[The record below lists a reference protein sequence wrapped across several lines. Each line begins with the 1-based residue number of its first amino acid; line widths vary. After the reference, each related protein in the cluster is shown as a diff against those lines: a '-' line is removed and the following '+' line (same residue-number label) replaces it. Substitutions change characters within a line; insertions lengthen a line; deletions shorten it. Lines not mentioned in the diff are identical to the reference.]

1 MHGQAP
7 VVVQSIVHQSSAGV
21 LFAAGYVHCITMDIL
36 LFKSASVPSP
46 PASKVLKVLLTLG
59 MFGPIVIGMVR
70 HPTVNAQGEE
80 TMTLD
85 DMSWGAVGQWV
96 GVLSL
101 LSYFSS
107 YHFEFTLPPAKVGS
121 HATEMQRSNSSNR
134 SNGLGHCP
142 GVDERGLARARA
154 CSFIRY

>member
-1 MHGQAP
+1 MHGKAP

-101 LSYFSS
+101 LSYFAS
-107 YHFEFTLPPAKVGS
+107 YHFEFTHPPLAGS
-121 HATEMQRSNSSNR
+121 HATEMQRSNC
-134 SNGLGHCP
+134 LGHAP
-142 GVDERGLARARA
+142 GVFV
-154 CSFIRY
+154 CVCVCV